1 MLYRYLLEDF
11 LILAGEERQHHIVE
25 ITTFSTNDL
34 WICMMIQEQ
43 MSIEMH
49 NGSSDHNKAEVFN
62 GKMIIVHIKRRITT
76 LNRSKF
82 AFFSFIF
89 DNLKF
94 RVGISYIVVNYK
106 ILLLLLL
113 KHRTYFCNHYVIIL
127 SRIELLMTLYLY

>member
-1 MLYRYLLEDF
+1 
-11 LILAGEERQHHIVE
+11 
-25 ITTFSTNDL
+25 
-34 WICMMIQEQ
+34 

-89 DNLKF
+89 DNTSRCKATNF
-94 RVGISYIVVNYK
+94 EITIS
-106 ILLLLLL
+106 
-113 KHRTYFCNHYVIIL
+113 
-127 SRIELLMTLYLY
+127 